1 MSSQRAISIGSKGVL
16 ATTFA
21 LDLLPD
27 RRICHR
33 SDCAQRLNIEAN
45 ACSNQE
51 NRGCRRPDRV
61 PGTSSMKTPSL
72 NCLESAG
79 ACRFPC
85 EARLTPKPQTC
96 PHSKSSSKKRLGRR
110 TPRRNSKYEK
120 RATARIS
127 LNLLCSTACSGRRS
141 KFYQNFVFK
150 VNG

>member
-21 LDLLPD
+21 LDSLLD
-27 RRICHR
+27 RCTCPCA
-33 SDCAQRLNIEAN
+33 DCAQRLNIEAN

-51 NRGCRRPDRV
+51 NRECRRPDRAL
-61 PGTSSMKTPSL
+61 GTAPMKTPSL
-72 NCLESAG
+72 SCLESAG

-85 EARLTPKPQTC
+85 EARPHAQTADTC

-127 LNLLCSTACSGRRS
+127 LNL
-141 KFYQNFVFK
+141 
-150 VNG
+150 